1 MTDILLAELGV
12 EPFPAPLGDLGKAAE
27 TRFWSG
33 ARLLLLLVLAERV
46 ADILGAG
53 CTERAFVARESAKV
67 LELSPKRPPLTST
80 EVRVD
85 SVVPLSDAFE
95 IRLGRRFCPP
105 LVP

>member
-12 EPFPAPLGDLGKAAE
+12 EPLPAPLGDLGKAVD

-33 ARLLLLLVLAERV
+33 ARLLLLAVLAERF

-53 CTERAFVARESAKV
+53 WTERALVARESAKV
-67 LELSPKRPPLTST
+67 LELSPKRPPFIST

-85 SVVPLSDAFE
+85 STAPLSAAFE
-95 IRLGRRFCPP
+95 IKLGLRFCPP
-105 LVP
+105 LLP